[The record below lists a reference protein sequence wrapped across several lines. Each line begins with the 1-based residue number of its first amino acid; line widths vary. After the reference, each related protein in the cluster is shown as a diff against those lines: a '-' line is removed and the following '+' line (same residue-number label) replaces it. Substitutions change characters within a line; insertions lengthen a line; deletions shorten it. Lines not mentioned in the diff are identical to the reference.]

1 MSQMWDDNDE
11 EGRIIKE
18 YHKDDFDPALG
29 C

>member
-1 MSQMWDDNDE
+1 MWDDNDE